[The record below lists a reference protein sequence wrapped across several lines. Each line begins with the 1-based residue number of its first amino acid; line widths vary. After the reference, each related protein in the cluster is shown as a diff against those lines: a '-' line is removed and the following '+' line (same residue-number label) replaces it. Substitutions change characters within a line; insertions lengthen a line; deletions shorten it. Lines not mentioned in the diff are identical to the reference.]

1 MIRSTGTIIS
11 QPYLRVENV
20 FRLNKLMQ
28 GKWMAG
34 WVDRSTGQWER
45 KDKLKK
51 KLTIVIFVCL
61 LVCSWVVWMCGW
73 VDRSAGRRFT
83 G

>member
-11 QPYLRVENV
+11 LPYIRVEKV
-20 FRLNKLMQ
+20 FRYNKLMQ

-45 KDKLKK
+45 KDKLNF
-51 KLTIVIFVCL
+51 I
-61 LVCSWVVWMCGW
+61 
-73 VDRSAGRRFT
+73 
-83 G
+83 